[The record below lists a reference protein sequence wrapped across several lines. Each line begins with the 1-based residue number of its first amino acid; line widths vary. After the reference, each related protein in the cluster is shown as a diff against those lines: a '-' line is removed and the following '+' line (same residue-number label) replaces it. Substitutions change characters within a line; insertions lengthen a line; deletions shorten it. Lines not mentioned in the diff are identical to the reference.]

1 MDFLFDGTLNVSR
14 RLEQELASIKMMFAV
29 KLGVKN
35 TDIWDYMPHEDAPEI
50 GFEEMRQQY
59 QQE

>member
-14 RLEQELASIKMMFAV
+14 RLEQELASIKMMFTV

-35 TDIWDYMPHEDAPEI
+35 VDIWDYIDAPEI